1 LVYIWI
7 FFRKYPELEAM
18 FPAPLPGGYEI
29 RSAIALPPRSGVW
42 ANAADYGR
50 SRGRTIGAAIRW
62 PAIDTLR

>member
-1 LVYIWI
+1 
-7 FFRKYPELEAM
+7 M